1 MTDTI
6 VIGAGLS
13 GLVSAIRLAQAGQ
26 DVTLLAQGLGGL
38 QLSQGTVDVLGY
50 ASERVSRPFKT
61 LAALI
66 KTDPHH
72 PYAAIGAD
80 NVKSGLTWLSQ
91 GLPGLLVGDP
101 ELNRCFPTAVGAL
114 RPTCLYQPSMAGGAA
129 LAGAEWAIV
138 GPRQLK
144 DFYPELC
151 AANLSRSVLP
161 DGGQIEARPYR
172 IDLPARPGEAD
183 CSALTYARRLD
194 QEDFRAQFAQAVAQT
209 VGDAAAIGLPA
220 MLGLNAG
227 DGLEAWRD
235 LERRLG
241 RPVFEIAL
249 APPSVPGLR
258 LNQALTALAKASGVR
273 MILGSQVIG
282 LISQGWQVQG
292 VILRQAGRDQRYDGS
307 HFVYAPG
314 GFESGALH
322 LDSYGQLRETAFGL
336 PLRGGE
342 ADDLITGDY
351 WQDQALFK
359 VGVGVDAAMRVIDE
373 VGQPVYQN
381 LHAAGGILAGA
392 SRWSEKSG
400 EGIALGSAIAATD
413 AILKGQ

>member
-26 DVTLLAQGLGGL
+26 SVTLLSKGLGGL

-50 ASERVSRPFKT
+50 ASERVDRPFKT

-80 NVKSGLTWLSQ
+80 QVKAGLSWLTQ
-91 GLPGLLVGDP
+91 ALPGLLTGDP
-101 ELNRCFPTAVGAL
+101 ERNLCFPTAVGAL

-129 LAGAEWAIV
+129 SGGRTWAIV

-151 AANLSRSVLP
+151 AANIGRTP
-161 DGGQIEARPYR
+161 APGGGAITARPYR

-183 CSALTYARRLD
+183 CSALTYARSLD
-194 QEDFRAQFAQAVAQT
+194 QADFRAQFAQAVAAV
-209 VGDAAAIGLPA
+209 VGDEEAIGLPA
-220 MLGLNAG
+220 MLGLNGG

-249 APPSVPGLR
+249 APPSVPGMR
-258 LNQALTALAKASGVR
+258 LNQALIALAKAAGVR
-273 MILGSQVIG
+273 LVLGSNVIG
-282 LISQGWQVQG
+282 VISQGWQLQG
-292 VILRQAGRDQRYDGS
+292 VVLRQAGHDQRYDAD
-307 HFVYAPG
+307 HFIHAPG

-322 LDSYGQLRETAFGL
+322 LDSYGQLSETVFGL

-351 WQDQALFK
+351 WQDQLLFK
-359 VGVGVDAAMRVIDE
+359 VGVGVDSAMRVLDE
-373 VGQPVYQN
+373 AGQVVYHN
-381 LHAAGGILAGA
+381 LHAAGGVLAGA
-392 SRWSEKSG
+392 TRWSEKSG
-400 EGIALGSAIAATD
+400 EGIALGSAMAATD